1 MIKTIFYAIVEHAH
15 HGSYHYWFCK
25 EKLGANLF
33 LTKHLASD
41 DFFVFQVAEFM
52 AELVSFWNN

>member
-1 MIKTIFYAIVEHAH
+1 MPTMALTTTDSAK
-15 HGSYHYWFCK
+15 K
-25 EKLGANLF
+25 KLGANLF